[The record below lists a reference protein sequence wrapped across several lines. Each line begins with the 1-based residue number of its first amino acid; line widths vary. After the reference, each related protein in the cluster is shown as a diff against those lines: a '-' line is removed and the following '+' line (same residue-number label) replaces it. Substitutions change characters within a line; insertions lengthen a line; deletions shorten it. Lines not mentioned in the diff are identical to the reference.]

1 MCELMGAKAKYV
13 LKHDILL
20 GVFTQRLKHWH
31 SSFVYECQPLYRG
44 FYSTFFQF
52 CSEGVVGVG
61 KNVPKRDEKN
71 YNPEKGKISCKCEK

>member
-31 SSFVYECQPLYRG
+31 SSFRG